1 MNKSVEASQQPVE
14 GLSNR
19 SRKIQKFKR
28 LKICW
33 QSDKKTRENRNV
45 GMQGVHC
52 GKSRVLKTRLSY
64 TLAKMVS
71 FSKDVT

>member
-14 GLSNR
+14 GLLNR
-19 SRKIQKFKR
+19 NRKTQKFKR

-33 QSDKKTRENRNV
+33 QCDKRTRENGNV
-45 GMQGVHC
+45 GMQGVDC
-52 GKSRVLKTRLSY
+52 GMSRVLKIRLSY
-64 TLAKMVS
+64 TLAKLVS